1 MSEIIKNI
9 FPILIIPL
17 LTTIIVEEIVLLV
30 FREKQIKMY
39 VACLIVNVITNLSLN
54 IILQFSSNYYLM
66 LIILEIAVVIIEG
79 FVYYL
84 IKKDW
89 KMTIIL
95 ALVCNIM
102 SFVVGMFI

>member
-39 VACLIVNVITNLSLN
+39 VACLIVNIITNLSLN
-54 IILQFSSNYYLM
+54 IILQFSSNYYSM
-66 LIILEIAVVIIEG
+66 LIILEITVVIIEG

-89 KMTIIL
+89 KMAIIL

>member
-39 VACLIVNVITNLSLN
+39 VACLIVNIITNLSLN

-66 LIILEIAVVIIEG
+66 LVILEIAVVIIEG

-89 KMTIIL
+89 KMAIIL

>member
-30 FREKQIKMY
+30 FREKHIKMY

-66 LIILEIAVVIIEG
+66 LIILEITVVIIEG

-89 KMTIIL
+89 KMAIIL

-102 SFVVGMFI
+102 SFVVGVFI

>member
-39 VACLIVNVITNLSLN
+39 VACLIVNIVTNLSLN
-54 IILQFSSNYYLM
+54 IILQLSSNYYLM
-66 LIILEIAVVIIEG
+66 LIILEITVVIIEG
-79 FVYYL
+79 IVYYL

-89 KMTIIL
+89 KMAIIL